1 MNRAMNASR
10 RGEAP
15 PPDDPGQLPATLL
28 DALETAVVAC
38 AADGR
43 IAYANA
49 AAGRL
54 WGGGGAPAPAELAD
68 CALFDRNS
76 EPVDGAGHP
85 LRRALGGEWVAG
97 ERWYVELDGATIDAD
112 VTAQPLTVPGAA
124 AVLTV
129 TPHRESATEARL
141 RTYVSD
147 FEILTEV
154 SRALADVADA
164 DEAASIICTVAIG
177 STGAIAVLLWEVDD
191 DRLLLRWQEGIVPAD
206 DLDRL
211 TEQAREGAARAIDE
225 RRTQVDHPAGSAAG
239 RAAGSLPGTA
249 WHEPLMAGGR
259 ATGALSLVWPGTL
272 TDLDRPGWLI
282 EALAHHAATALERAG
297 LVRRLGDAARTDPL
311 TELANRRVWNER
323 LAHELARAEREGT
336 PLSLILID
344 IDRFKLF
351 NDSYGHPEGDELL
364 YEAARAWSAQVRTT
378 DLLARVGGEEF
389 AVLLPACPL
398 EDAIIVAERL
408 RTAMPRNQ
416 TCSLG
421 VTTWDTV
428 ATSSQLYAIA
438 DGALYRAKQSGRDQ
452 VQVGGQAG
460 EPALPA

>member
-1 MNRAMNASR
+1 MNRAMNTSR
-10 RGEAP
+10 REDGP
-15 PPDDPGQLPATLL
+15 PPEDAGQLPATLL

-38 AADGR
+38 APDGQ
-43 IAYANA
+43 IVYANA
-49 AAGRL
+49 AATRL
-54 WGGGGAPAPAELAD
+54 WGDGSPPAPLTLAD
-68 CALFDRNS
+68 CALFDRHS
-76 EPVDGAGHP
+76 APAEAPTHP
-85 LRRALGGEWVAG
+85 LQRALAGEWVAA
-97 ERWYVELDGATIDAD
+97 ERWYVELEGATVDAD
-112 VTAQPLTVPGAA
+112 ATAQPLTVPGASA
-124 AVLTV
+124 LLIV

-177 STGAIAVLLWEVDD
+177 STGAVAVLLWEVDD
-191 DRLLLRWQEGIVPAD
+191 ERLLLRWQEGIVPAD
-206 DLDRL
+206 ALDRL
-211 TEQAREGAARAIDE
+211 TDQARDGAARAINE
-225 RRTQVDHPAGSAAG
+225 RRTQVDHPDGPAPATE
-239 RAAGSLPGTA
+239 SLPGTA
-249 WHEPLMAGGR
+249 WHEPLMAAGR

-297 LVRRLGDAARTDPL
+297 LVRRLNDAARTDPL

-323 LAHELARAEREGT
+323 LEHELARAEREGT

-344 IDRFKLF
+344 IDRFKVF
-351 NDSYGHPEGDELL
+351 NDTYGHPEGDELL
-364 YEAARAWSAQVRTT
+364 YEAARAWTLQVRTT

-389 AVLLPACPL
+389 AVLLPACPV
-398 EDAIIVAERL
+398 EDAIVVAERL
-408 RTAMPRNQ
+408 RTAMPRGQ

-438 DGALYRAKQSGRDQ
+438 DEALYRAKQSGRNQ